1 MIKKCLAGLL
11 FMASFEASAAAH
23 VNLLDNGGFE
33 SYDVTDSYVHLATDC
48 SGVFSP
54 CVEDSSSW
62 QPLASSPNEFLEI
75 KDNFSNID
83 AYEGS
88 NYAELTPLYNAAIT
102 QSFEA
107 QAGVGSL
114 SWWDHGRYGINYE
127 YEVVLNG
134 NAIFSGVTTDFDAW
148 TKQQFEVSLLA
159 GINTLSFISL
169 SSQGNTMGANVDAV
183 SVIQLEG
190 GPYQDGPVSA
200 VPEAETYWLMIVGF
214 CMFVLLGRRK
224 SYGV

>member
-1 MIKKCLAGLL
+1 MIKILLAGLL
-11 FMASFEASAAAH
+11 AFTSLEAFPIAH
-23 VNLLDNGGFE
+23 VNLLNNGGFE

-48 SGVFSP
+48 SGVFAP

-75 KDNFSNID
+75 KDNVSTID

-88 NYAELTPLYNAAIT
+88 NYAELTPVYNSAIT

-107 QAGVGSL
+107 QAGVGAL

-134 NAIFSGVTTDFDAW
+134 NAIFNGVTTDFDAW
-148 TKQQFEVSLLA
+148 THKQFEVSLLS
-159 GINTLSFISL
+159 GINKLDFISL
-169 SSQGNTMGANVDAV
+169 SSHDNTMGANIDAV
-183 SVIQLEG
+183 SVTQLTG
-190 GPYQDGPVSA
+190 GQYEAGPVSV
-200 VPEAETYWLMIVGF
+200 VPEAETYWLMLVGF
-214 CMFVLLGRRK
+214 CVFILLGRRK
-224 SYGV
+224 SHGM